1 MQQPTE
7 ILGKVVKEARS
18 RLGITQLKLAEDIG
32 KSERTVIKIEGG
44 ASNLKL
50 DSLYPLIRV
59 LKIDP
64 NEVFYPEIERND
76 PTIQHLRLMIEDCTA
91 EEAGVLIPVIDSVLT
106 ALRAKDPSKL

>member
-7 ILGKVVKEARS
+7 ILGKAVKEARS

-59 LKIDP
+59 MRSYPILSLK
-64 NEVFYPEIERND
+64 
-76 PTIQHLRLMIEDCTA
+76 HLT
-91 EEAGVLIPVIDSVLT
+91 
-106 ALRAKDPSKL
+106 

>member
-7 ILGKVVKEARS
+7 ILGKAVKKARS

-64 NEVFYPEIERND
+64 TVSM
-76 PTIQHLRLMIEDCTA
+76 RLK
-91 EEAGVLIPVIDSVLT
+91 
-106 ALRAKDPSKL
+106 R

>member
-7 ILGKVVKEARS
+7 ILGKAVKEARS

-50 DSLYPLIRV
+50 DTPIT
-59 LKIDP
+59 KAAP
-64 NEVFYPEIERND
+64 
-76 PTIQHLRLMIEDCTA
+76 A
-91 EEAGVLIPVIDSVLT
+91 VIT
-106 ALRAKDPSKL
+106 E

>member
-7 ILGKVVKEARS
+7 ILGKAVKKARS

-64 NEVFYPEIERND
+64 TVSM
-76 PTIQHLRLMIEDCTA
+76 RLT
-91 EEAGVLIPVIDSVLT
+91 
-106 ALRAKDPSKL
+106 R